1 MSNRQRPS
9 VHCYLDEED
18 YAVLAAFSDEH
29 GVTFTSTIA
38 ALIRWM
44 LEPDADCDDCAEL
57 ETAMAR
63 EVAVIA
69 RNLDQVNR
77 SRRRRQPV
85 KSFDRTQNRP
95 PPLW

>member
-9 VHCYLDEED
+9 VHCYLAEED

-29 GVTFTSTIA
+29 GVTFTSTIV
-38 ALIRWM
+38 ALIRWV
-44 LEPDADCDDCAEL
+44 LEPDADCADCDDCDA
-57 ETAMAR
+57 AMAR

-77 SRRRRQPV
+77 SRRRRQPARQPT
-85 KSFDRTQNRP
+85 SQEQQP
-95 PPLW
+95 

>member
-9 VHCYLDEED
+9 VHCYLAEED

-29 GVTFTSTIA
+29 GVTFTSTIT

-44 LEPDADCDDCAEL
+44 LEPDADCDDCDA
-57 ETAMAR
+57 AMAR

-77 SRRRRQPV
+77 SRRRRQPARQPT
-85 KSFDRTQNRP
+85 SQEQQP
-95 PPLW
+95 